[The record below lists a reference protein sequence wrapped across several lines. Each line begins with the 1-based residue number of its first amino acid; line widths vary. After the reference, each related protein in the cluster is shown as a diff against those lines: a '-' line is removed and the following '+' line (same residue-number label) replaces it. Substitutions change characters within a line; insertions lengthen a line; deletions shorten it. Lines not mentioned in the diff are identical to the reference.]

1 MLTKGVSVLNN
12 NPENKIVLLAGL
24 RRTGS
29 TLLQNL
35 LAQNPT
41 VYTEGNSALCQ
52 VMWDTKLS
60 CEHNAR
66 EQLIGVG
73 KDISFKND
81 LLKGI
86 SNVYYPDVKGKTIF
100 DKCRPWVNEANIDMA
115 RKFIDNDI
123 KSIVMVRP
131 LDEIAASY
139 ARVMSE
145 NNIEFLYETL
155 FDEHGAFMHEFSATY
170 YAAKTK
176 DPSFLFVSYDD
187 LVNKP
192 QKTLS
197 AIYSHLG
204 MQEFIHNTHK
214 IKQVVFE
221 DDERNNMRGM
231 HDIRPKV
238 SKQDNKFIL
247 PDWVRSACQ
256 NMTKALFVEI
266 DAVKK
271 PVFRYNTNQDGL
283 LPSLELMAAE

>member
-1 MLTKGVSVLNN
+1 M
-12 NPENKIVLLAGL
+12 ENRIVLLAGL

-35 LAQNPT
+35 LAQNPE

-60 CEHNAR
+60 CEQNAI
-66 EQLIGVG
+66 EQLISVR

-81 LLKGI
+81 LLKI
-86 SNVYYPDVKGKTIF
+86 IPNVYYPDVKGKTIF
-100 DKCRPWVNEANIDMA
+100 DKCRPWVNETNIDMA
-115 RKFIDNDI
+115 RKFIDKDI

-131 LDEIAASY
+131 LDEVAASY
-139 ARVMSE
+139 ARVMFE
-145 NNIEFLYETL
+145 NNRELSYETL
-155 FDEHGAFMHEFSATY
+155 FDEHGKFMHEFNATY

-197 AIYSHLG
+197 RIYSHVG

-231 HDIRPKV
+231 HKIRPKV
-238 SKQDNKFIL
+238 SKQENKFIL

-256 NMTKALFVEI
+256 DMTKALFLGS
-266 DAVKK
+266 DA
-271 PVFRYNTNQDGL
+271 FRISAEEKL
-283 LPSLELMAAE
+283 IAAE